1 MNLELLLSLQAKAWE
16 VARDKSR
23 GGWGCS
29 FHAPHFYI
37 FIVGSRRIGNALHNG
52 AKAIFKW
59 NSNCIHSKCELLSK
73 LITRSCLKL
82 NCIAD
87 AAAANGTA
95 AFGKCNLFPM
105 IVEAGAGGEEISPA
119 PYIFRVTRWLEVCWT
134 LSKFWKR
141 RKVAWRAWWPRKE
154 LYRANGGPWLLVQL
168 HCTVFAAVQKAK
180 MYVPRMSIGGGRL
193 GGGLTGGL

>member
-1 MNLELLLSLQAKAWE
+1 MTFKSQLWVKAWE

-87 AAAANGTA
+87 AAAANDKNVKRWCMKTA
-95 AFGKCNLFPM
+95 SSTSTQFVSCHFTDQIKQQ
-105 IVEAGAGGEEISPA
+105 IVNFDFTGFYKF
-119 PYIFRVTRWLEVCWT
+119 YIYRGCPTCTVSSITNSTKVDYFQLYSDITPT
-134 LSKFWKR
+134 LS
-141 RKVAWRAWWPRKE
+141 
-154 LYRANGGPWLLVQL
+154 
-168 HCTVFAAVQKAK
+168 
-180 MYVPRMSIGGGRL
+180 
-193 GGGLTGGL
+193 